1 MTTLRFL
8 CFISFILVL
17 CGVHSRANGIEVN
30 AYNFYGPSPYTEI
43 YLRSETGHLKT
54 ARDEQGEFVALHII
68 LIVSD
73 DQERIVAYDNFILK
87 QAVEAGELIDML
99 DVKRFV
105 LPEGQYSIKLEVK
118 DFNDPVSTV
127 EVIKKWKVL
136 SPQTLFSDIV
146 PVALYNK
153 AEENNPLVKNGIYI
167 EPLPYHYVD
176 TSFSYLDFYLEIY
189 PSTDVSDNLLMYE
202 IKAEGSTNPVVVK
215 YKKLKNNPVEVLI
228 LNLPLD
234 NVISGKYSIGVSLID
249 KDKNRLIATET
260 DLMVSNVKADLKR
273 LESDTS
279 SWEDTF
285 VQDLADEDMDYILK
299 AHLPITDQHLTNSLR
314 ELIKNG
320 QPRSQKQFI
329 FTLWNTKIP
338 ENPEEGFKKYMEVAR
353 AVDKKFYIAAGYG
366 FQSDRGHIFLKYG
379 KPYNI
384 ISIDTE
390 TDAYPYEIWYYD
402 YLPFTGQTNV
412 RFIFF
417 NPSLSNSDYILLH
430 STCYGER
437 MDPTWEQQIYKSVLN
452 ADMKAIN
459 VDNPNQVPQGFNR
472 MARRYF
478 NEY

>member
-1 MTTLRFL
+1 M
-8 CFISFILVL
+8 S
-17 CGVHSRANGIEVN
+17 IEVN
-30 AYNFYGPSPYTEI
+30 AYNYYGLSPYTEI
-43 YLRSETGHLKT
+43 YLRAETGNLKI
-54 ARDEQGEFVALHII
+54 DSDDQGDFVALHI
-68 LIVSD
+68 LLFVSGE
-73 DQERIVAYDNFILK
+73 QGEIAAYDKFILK
-87 QAVEAGELIDML
+87 QSVSSGDMKDML

-105 LPEGQYSIKLEVK
+105 LPQGNYEIKLEVK
-118 DFNDPVSTV
+118 DFNDPVSTI

-136 SPQTLFSDIV
+136 SPDTPFSDIV
-146 PVALYNK
+146 PLGAYHK
-153 AEENNPLVKNGIYI
+153 AESDNPLVKNGIYM

-176 TSFSYLDFYLEIY
+176 TSFSKLDFYLEIY
-189 PSTDVSDNLLMYE
+189 HTSETPDKLLMYE
-202 IKAEGSTNPVVVK
+202 IKSSGMYNSGIAK
-215 YKKLKNNPVEVLI
+215 YKKLKNTPVEVLI
-228 LNLPLD
+228 LSLPLD
-234 NVISGKYSIGVSLID
+234 DVVSGRYSLAASLID
-249 KDKNRLIATET
+249 KSKIKLDSVET
-260 DLMVSNVKADLKR
+260 DLMVSNVRADLKS
-273 LESDTS
+273 LERDSLGLENS
-279 SWEDTF
+279 F
-285 VQDLADEDMDYILK
+285 VKSLADEDMDYILK

-314 ELIKNG
+314 ELIKSG
-320 QPRSQKQFI
+320 KPGSQKQFI
-329 FTLWNTKIP
+329 YSLWKTKIP

-402 YLPFTGQTNV
+402 YLPYTGQTNV

-417 NPSLSNSDYILLH
+417 NPSLSNSDFILLH

-437 MDPTWEQQIYKSVLN
+437 MDPTWEQQIYKSLLN